1 MLRFLEEGSNHTDDV
16 HPEADESTSS
26 TPWGPAIGAAITV
39 QLTTLSGI
47 IIIAA
52 SVMYRRYYIKSEDSK
67 QFTNLVWTL
76 QYLVVP
82 SFAVGALLATAVFL
96 IIPEA
101 LLLLQGEEAHSE
113 DEHSEEE
120 HRFRRKLAVMMIRSL
135 VEGNETDHDHEG
147 EEHAEEEDEHAE
159 ESASGS
165 VNSENQVAWKFGAA
179 FLGGFIFPI
188 LLGVIF
194 PEPEV
199 LQAQLD
205 ADDVHGDET
214 RKLTNEEQ
222 GIAHDA
228 TNAEDG
234 REANTDDDDV
244 NVPSNEDPISED
256 GKATMVSNGTKD
268 MTATTSGNHRKSS
281 PIVSATEIPSIVK
294 TKNIPLAGS
303 ILIGDFFHNLA
314 DGFFIGSAFLLC
326 SKSIGWTLVATTIYH
341 EIAQEIADYVLLTTH
356 CGLTIIEALGLNFLS
371 GCSVMMGVIIILSVD
386 LDGPAIGTILAVS
399 AGVYV
404 YIAVAECVPRV
415 QAVLRKANMDHSH
428 KVRYTMIFF
437 LCFVLGAVPIGLVL
451 LNHGHCEAH

>member
-1 MLRFLEEGSNHTDDV
+1 MFRFLEESTNHTD
-16 HPEADESTSS
+16 EALTGTADANSS
-26 TPWGPAIGAAITV
+26 TPWGPALGAAVTV

-47 IIIAA
+47 VIIAA
-52 SVMYRRYYIKSEDSK
+52 SIMYRRIYVKTEDSK
-67 QFTNLVWTL
+67 QFSNLIWTL
-76 QYLVVP
+76 QHLVVP

-101 LLLLQGEEAHSE
+101 LNLLKGGEA
-113 DEHSEEE
+113 HSEEE
-120 HRFRRKLAVMMIRSL
+120 HRLRRRLVVMMVRSL

-147 EEHAEEEDEHAE
+147 EEHSDEEHAE
-159 ESASGS
+159 EEHAEEEAGSA
-165 VNSENQVAWKFGAA
+165 NSESQVSWKFGAA

-205 ADDVHGDET
+205 AEEITEEET
-214 RKLTNEEQ
+214 KTLTNKEQ
-222 GIAHDA
+222 GISAQ
-228 TNAEDG
+228 NANREDG
-234 REANTDDDDV
+234 REVSTEENP
-244 NVPSNEDPISED
+244 NVSAEEPISED
-256 GKATMVSNGTKD
+256 GRATMASNETKD
-268 MTATTSGNHRKSS
+268 VTTTTDGKVVNSKSIIVTAK
-281 PIVSATEIPSIVK
+281 EIPSVVQ
-294 TKNIPLAGS
+294 TRNIPLAGS

-326 SKSIGWTLVATTIYH
+326 SNSIGWTLVATTIYH

-415 QAVLRKANMDHSH
+415 QSVLRKANTDHSQ

-451 LNHGHCEAH
+451 LNHHHCEAH

>member
-1 MLRFLEEGSNHTDDV
+1 MLRFLEDVSNHTDDSLT
-16 HPEADESTSS
+16 ESDESNSS

-47 IIIAA
+47 IIIAT
-52 SVMYRRYYIKSEDSK
+52 SLMYRRYNAKSEDSK

-101 LLLLQGEEAHSE
+101 FHLLQGEEAHSE
-113 DEHSEEE
+113 EE
-120 HRFRRKLAVMMIRSL
+120 HRLRRKMAVIMIRSL
-135 VEGNETDHDHEG
+135 VEGNETAYEQHT
-147 EEHAEEEDEHAE
+147 E
-159 ESASGS
+159 ESTSGS

-179 FLGGFIFPI
+179 FLAGFIFPI
-188 LLGVIF
+188 LLGLIF

-205 ADDVHGDET
+205 AEDVHEDET
-214 RKLTNEEQ
+214 KKLTKEEQ
-222 GIAHDA
+222 GITLDM

-234 REANTDDDDV
+234 QEANTDDVV
-244 NVPSNEDPISED
+244 NISSNEEPISED
-256 GKATMVSNGTKD
+256 GKATMGSNGTKD
-268 MTATTSGNHRKSS
+268 MTTTTSGNDRKSS

-326 SKSIGWTLVATTIYH
+326 SKSIGWALVASTIYH
-341 EIAQEIADYVLLTTH
+341 EIAQEIADYVLLTSH

-371 GCSVMMGVIIILSVD
+371 GCSVMVGVIIILSVD

-404 YIAVAECVPRV
+404 YIAVAECMPRV
-415 QAVLRKANMDHSH
+415 QAVLRKGNMDHSR

-437 LCFVLGAVPIGLVL
+437 LFFVLGAVPIGLVL
-451 LNHGHCEAH
+451 LNHGHCEVH

>member
-1 MLRFLEEGSNHTDDV
+1 MSRFLEESANHTAE
-16 HPEADESTSS
+16 EAHDETEESTNS

-47 IIIAA
+47 VIIAA
-52 SVMYRRYYIKSEDSK
+52 SIMYRRYYIKSEDSK
-67 QFTNLVWTL
+67 QFTNLIWTL
-76 QYLVVP
+76 QHLVVP

-101 LLLLQGEEAHSE
+101 LHLLQGEET
-113 DEHSEEE
+113 HSEEE
-120 HRFRRKLAVMMIRSL
+120 HRFRRKLAVMVIRSL
-135 VEGNETDHDHEG
+135 VEGNETDHDHEEEEHEG
-147 EEHAEEEDEHAE
+147 EEEVHAE
-159 ESASGS
+159 ESTSGS
-165 VNSENQVAWKFGAA
+165 GNSENQVAWKFGAA

-205 ADDVHGDET
+205 ADDVNEDEAK
-214 RKLTNEEQ
+214 KLTKEEPSMTR
-222 GIAHDA
+222 GTTDA
-228 TNAEDG
+228 QDG
-234 REANTDDDDV
+234 QEANTDDDDV
-244 NVPSNEDPISED
+244 KVYSAAERLSED
-256 GKATMVSNGTKD
+256 GKATMVSSGTKD
-268 MTATTSGNHRKSS
+268 MTATTGGDRRKASTV
-281 PIVSATEIPSIVK
+281 VSATEIPSIVK

-356 CGLTIIEALGLNFLS
+356 CGLTIMEALGLNFLS

-399 AGVYV
+399 SGVYV

-415 QAVLRKANMDHSH
+415 QAVLRKANTDHSH
-428 KVRYTMIFF
+428 KVRYTMLFF

-451 LNHGHCEAH
+451 LNHEHCEAH